1 MQIDMQ
7 VLIRQL
13 ETFLVL
19 ILFGF
24 LANKIHLLTDELHDK
39 LNSILMRV
47 VIPALLISTM
57 AGGSG
62 EENFRLLLPMLA
74 GGVLLFGFLAAAG
87 LLSAK
92 LMGFLGDKRDV
103 QIAVMSFS
111 SLGFFGIPLVSALL
125 GGTGTAAFGIFSI
138 VDNLT
143 VWTIGL
149 VLSRGES
156 GKGSG
161 MSFRQ
166 SFQKFIQPATIAVF
180 IGLLLM
186 VLRVP
191 SDNLL
196 MQSLSGIGNC
206 SNPLAMLCIGAS
218 IARSDLRR
226 LYLGWPSLSVVLVKM
241 ILSPLLVYR
250 VAIWL
255 GVYPPAA
262 VSLTLIACLPS
273 SSMFSLM
280 CRDNGNTEV
289 DYATQAAIITV
300 FCSLFTIPLVAWLLR

>member
-13 ETFLVL
+13 ETFLIL

-24 LANKIHLLTDELHDK
+24 LASKTNLLTTELHDK

-74 GGVLLFGFLAAAG
+74 GGTLLFGFLAAAG
-87 LLSAK
+87 LLSAR

-125 GGTGTAAFGIFSI
+125 GGVGTAAFGIFSI
-138 VDNLT
+138 VDNIT

-149 VLSRGES
+149 MLSRGKS
-156 GKGSG
+156 GKGG
-161 MSFRQ
+161 GASFRQ
-166 SFQKFIQPATIAVF
+166 SFQKFVQPATVAVF

-196 MQSLSGIGNC
+196 MQSLSEVGSC

-250 VAIWL
+250 LALWL
-255 GVYPPAA
+255 HVYPPAA

-280 CRDNGNTEV
+280 CRDNGNTAV